1 MVGLFDCDVDKC
13 DNSVCCLIARIESG
27 IHHSLYTTCF
37 FQVLGD
43 KAGVELL
50 LNVNDTQIDLR
61 INDETAL
68 TTAGQYCHA
77 DVVGALLDH
86 GSSVTGET
94 CKEVPLVAL
103 LSKEKL
109 QKCNGSQLQEVLQ
122 EFKRYNATLNATFN
136 GTSTDCRGPALTSS
150 KHDEM
155 RKMLHCMLFALTCAW
170 RSHGVVTANGHSS

>member
-1 MVGLFDCDVDKC
+1 MP
-13 DNSVCCLIARIESG
+13 G

-50 LNVNDTQIDLR
+50 LKNRSDRPRPPIDLR
-61 INDETAL
+61 VEGETAL
-68 TTAGQYCHA
+68 STAIRYCHA

-86 GSSVTGET
+86 GSSVTGEK
-94 CKEVPLVAL
+94 CREVPLVAL

-122 EFKRYNATLNATFN
+122 EFKRHDATSLNATVD
-136 GTSTDCRGPALTSS
+136 GDCRGQRVQREVNMMNYKKCL
-150 KHDEM
+150 
-155 RKMLHCMLFALTCAW
+155 
-170 RSHGVVTANGHSS
+170 N